1 MSYSIYQ
8 FLLDLEHSEN
18 QIIAGQETAYLVI
31 FTEEIRNGKLHFLCA
46 VAILCISCQWYFSE
60 NIKTQEVFRCFERVQ
75 KENSGMPLFFPSCQN
90 QSTDLQCKY
99 IERVLHER
107 NIELKCVKLKNY
119 LSKFAKIC
127 EGSRLPLLAWPQ
139 FHNFEK
145 QLSMVTFKKDCK
157 SVCNENHLEIWNSRK
172 MQFVVKSLF

>member
-8 FLLDLEHSEN
+8 FLLDLEPSEN
-18 QIIAGQETAYLVI
+18 QIMADQETAYLVI

-60 NIKTQEVFRCFERVQ
+60 SLKTLKIRVFRCFEGVQ
-75 KENSGMPLFFPSCQN
+75 KENSGMPLFFLSCQN
-90 QSTDLQCKY
+90 QSTHLQCKY

-107 NIELKCVKLKNY
+107 NIELMWVKLKNY

-127 EGSRLPLLAWPQ
+127 EGSRLPLLAWP
-139 FHNFEK
+139 
-145 QLSMVTFKKDCK
+145 
-157 SVCNENHLEIWNSRK
+157 
-172 MQFVVKSLF
+172 